1 MEEECLLLVLVV
13 QLAKVE
19 AVQPFWEL
27 VLSQFFS

>member
-1 MEEECLLLVLVV
+1 MAQAVAGWVV
-13 QLAKVE
+13 VAQVE